1 MQNDATVQY
10 HVPNTDLAL
19 QVLVATTSETDL
31 NLRMRLSASI
41 AQPILM
47 KVMRRT
53 KYIWSNNAC
62 MRNYI

>member
-31 NLRMRLSASI
+31 NLRIRLGASV
-41 AQPILM
+41 A
-47 KVMRRT
+47 
-53 KYIWSNNAC
+53 
-62 MRNYI
+62 

>member
-31 NLRMRLSASI
+31 NLRMRLDQCIRCSTHTSESELNTFGAI
-41 AQPILM
+41 ML
-47 KVMRRT
+47 V
-53 KYIWSNNAC
+53 
-62 MRNYI
+62 